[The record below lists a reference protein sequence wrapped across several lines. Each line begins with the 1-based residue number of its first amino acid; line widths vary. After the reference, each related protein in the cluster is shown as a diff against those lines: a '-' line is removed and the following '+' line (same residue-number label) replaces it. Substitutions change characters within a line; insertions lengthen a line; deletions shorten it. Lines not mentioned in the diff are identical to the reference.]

1 MRVAILISDLTAN
14 GGAPRQAMLLA
25 QHLQALGHDA
35 TLYAVRYCPENC
47 FPEIAASLDIRAVER
62 LSLAELCRQQRGGHH
77 GLASGARRHLWD
89 SRRLADLVRD
99 PCDIFNPHVR
109 GATRAAVAC
118 KRRLGA
124 PVVWMCDDAR
134 NWEEPGYRPH
144 YAPPVQWLFD
154 HAMSWLEK
162 PIVREIDRIIA
173 LDHRVK
179 RILEGYY
186 RRPVEVI
193 RSGLDTSLF
202 SARPQAR
209 DEIRARH
216 NIPPDDFLL
225 LWLGILEP
233 HRRIE
238 GALEALR
245 LLRLRGR
252 KTARLLIAGAA
263 HLNPA
268 YARKLQE
275 IAARYRLGDFVRF
288 HFSPVPESEMAD
300 YYSAAD
306 ALVYLA
312 ENQCW
317 GLGVFE
323 ALACGLP
330 VIVSR
335 SCGAHE
341 VLEDRRT
348 AMLVSP
354 RSAAEIADAVKDLLE
369 IPELGPKLVREARRH
384 VLSQITWDAYARNML
399 RAFEQVLEEQRHRVR
414 AARWEVFA

>member
-1 MRVAILISDLTAN
+1 MRVAILITDLITN

-25 QHLQALGHDA
+25 RWLQAFGHDA
-35 TLYAVRYCPENC
+35 TLFAVRYCPEKC
-47 FPEIAASLDIRAVER
+47 FPEIAASLDIRSVHR
-62 LSLAELCRQQRGGHH
+62 LSPTDVRRRNRGRHH
-77 GLASGARRHLWD
+77 GIASGAKRHLWE
-89 SRRLADLVRD
+89 SRQLANLVRE
-99 PCDIFNPHVR
+99 PYDILNPHVR

-118 KRRLGA
+118 KRRTGA

-134 NWEEPGYRPH
+134 NWEEPGYRPY

-154 HAMSWLEK
+154 RVMSRIEK
-162 PIVREIDRIIA
+162 PVVRQIDRIVT

-179 RILEGYY
+179 RILESYY
-186 RRPVEVI
+186 GRPADVI
-193 RSGLDTSLF
+193 RSGLD
-202 SARPQAR
+202 SASFRAHLGAR
-209 DEIRARH
+209 EEIRARH
-216 NIPPDDFLL
+216 GVEPADFLL

-233 HRRIE
+233 HRHLE
-238 GALEALR
+238 DALEGLR

-252 KTARLLIAGAA
+252 SNVRFLIAGTPEFA
-263 HLNPA
+263 PG
-268 YARKLQE
+268 YVRRLQE
-275 IAARYRLGDFVRF
+275 LVERYRLDGFVRF
-288 HFSPVPESEMAD
+288 HLSAMPESEMAD

-323 ALACGLP
+323 ALACDLP

-335 SCGAHE
+335 ACGAHE

-354 RSAAEIADAVKDLLE
+354 RNSGEFVDAVAELACA
-369 IPELGPKLVREARRH
+369 PELRRMLVTEARTR
-384 VLSQITWDAYARNML
+384 VLNRITWEAYARNML
-399 RAFEQVLEEQRHRVR
+399 HAFEQVLGERSATVR
-414 AARWEVFA
+414 ANHREAFA

>member
-1 MRVAILISDLTAN
+1 MRVAILITDLIAN

-25 QHLQALGHDA
+25 RWLRAFGHDA

-47 FPEIAASLDIRAVER
+47 FPEIAASLDIRAVRR
-62 LSLAELCRQQRGGHH
+62 LSLAEVLRRNQGRHH
-77 GLASGARRHLWD
+77 GIASGAKRHFWE
-89 SRRLADLVRD
+89 SRLLANLVRE
-99 PCDIFNPHVR
+99 PCDILNPHVR
-109 GATRAAVAC
+109 GATRAATMR
-118 KRRLGA
+118 KRRTGA

-134 NWEEPGYRPH
+134 NWEAPGYRPY

-154 HAMSWLEK
+154 HVMARLEK
-162 PIVREIDRIIA
+162 PVVRQIDRIVT

-186 RRPVEVI
+186 GRPADVV
-193 RSGLDTSLF
+193 RSGLDSVWF
-202 SARPQAR
+202 RARPEAR
-209 DEIRARH
+209 QDIRARYGFE
-216 NIPPDDFLL
+216 PGDFLL
-225 LWLGILEP
+225 LWLGIIEP
-233 HRRIE
+233 HRRLE
-238 GALEALR
+238 DAVEALG
-245 LLRLRGR
+245 LLQRRGR
-252 KTARLLIAGAA
+252 ADVRLLIAG
-263 HLNPA
+263 NPA
-268 YARKLQE
+268 FAPQYVRKLQE
-275 IAARYRLGDFVRF
+275 LVDRNQLGNFVRF
-288 HFSPVPESEMAD
+288 HLSAVPENEMAD

-335 SCGAHE
+335 ACGAHE

-354 RSAAEIADAVKDLLE
+354 RNSGEFVEAVAELAGA
-369 IPELGPKLVREARRH
+369 PEFRRMLVTQARER
-384 VLSQITWDAYARNML
+384 VLNQITWEAYARNML
-399 RAFEQVLEEQRHRVR
+399 REFEHVLGERSASIAAGRREAF
-414 AARWEVFA
+414 A